1 MNISLNKE
9 RKIILVIG
17 AALLL
22 AAAAWRFY
30 PDARAWFLSG
40 GDVALK
46 EQQLLNYRKRIQ
58 KKEDLKAELQAL
70 RRSVEKAEAGLLTGK
85 TQALAAV
92 DVQNI
97 INGIVS
103 RNQAEVQRMRVLTPV
118 DHPKIGYLGIPVQIT
133 LRCSIRQL
141 KDVLYAIE
149 TSRKLLRMTELKIR
163 TIKRKHADII
173 QSTLT
178 VEGFMKK
185 V

>member
-1 MNISLNKE
+1 MKISINKE
-9 RKIILVIG
+9 RKVILGVG
-17 AALLL
+17 VLLLL
-22 AAAAWRFY
+22 AGVVYRFY
-30 PDARAWFLSG
+30 PDVRGYFLSR

-46 EQQLLNYRKRIQ
+46 EQRLLTYEKMIQ
-58 KKEDLKAELQAL
+58 KKEDLKTELQL
-70 RRSVEKAEAGLLTGK
+70 LKVSLGKAESGLLTGK
-85 TQALAAV
+85 TRALAAV

-103 RNQAEVQRMRVLTPV
+103 RNEAQVQRMRVLTPV
-118 DHPKIGYLGIPVQIT
+118 DHGKTGYLGIPVQIT

-141 KDVLYAIE
+141 KEVLYSIE

-163 TIKRKHADII
+163 SIKRRHADII

-185 V
+185 S

>member
-1 MNISLNKE
+1 MKIPMNKE
-9 RKIILVIG
+9 RKIILIVG

-22 AAAAWRFY
+22 AATAYRFY
-30 PDARAWFLSG
+30 PDVRDWFLSG
-40 GDVALK
+40 GDVAFK

-58 KKEDLKAELQAL
+58 KKEDLKADLLVLQ
-70 RRSVEKAEAGLLTGK
+70 RSVVKEEAGLLTGK

-103 RNQAEVQRMRVLTPV
+103 RNEAEVQRMRVLTPV
-118 DHPKIGYLGIPVQIT
+118 DHGKTGYLGIPVQIT

-141 KDVLYAIE
+141 KEVLYAIE
-149 TSRKLLRMTELKIR
+149 TSRKLLRMKELKIR

-185 V
+185 A